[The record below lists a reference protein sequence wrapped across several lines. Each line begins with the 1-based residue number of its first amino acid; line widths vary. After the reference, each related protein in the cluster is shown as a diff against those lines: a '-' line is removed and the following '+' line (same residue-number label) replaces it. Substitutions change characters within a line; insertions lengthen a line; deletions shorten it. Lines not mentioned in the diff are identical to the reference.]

1 MSFFGFYKNRLKDNQ
16 VGQNS
21 DTDLKRAVQGWCMYD
36 WANSAFSTSISTAIM
51 PVYFV
56 VLFQNAFGN
65 DVSFLNFEFTGSSTW
80 SLAVAI
86 STAIV
91 AFSSPVLG
99 TIADRTQIKKTLLFI
114 YTLTGSLFTI
124 MSFFSVFS
132 GAEWALS
139 LIHI

>member
-36 WANSAFSTSISTAIM
+36 WANSAFSTSVSTAIM

-65 DVSFLNFEFTGSSTW
+65 DVSF
-80 SLAVAI
+80 
-86 STAIV
+86 
-91 AFSSPVLG
+91 
-99 TIADRTQIKKTLLFI
+99 
-114 YTLTGSLFTI
+114 
-124 MSFFSVFS
+124 
-132 GAEWALS
+132 
-139 LIHI
+139 